1 MNVLAG
7 DTARPRPRPSD
18 GERGAASVELVII
31 VPGLVLLIALMTAGW
46 RIWSVRAQVQ
56 DAAAAGARAAS
67 LSSSGAV
74 AQSAAREVVLADL
87 AAVSSSCS
95 DAAVLVDSSGFS
107 SPAGVRAEVGV
118 DVRCRVDLADLLLV
132 VPGTIEA
139 EGHSTARLDTFRER
153 RP

>member
-1 MNVLAG
+1 MGIAVG
-7 DTARPRPRPSD
+7 RVCPRRGSAQC
-18 GERGAASVELVII
+18 ERGAASVELV
-31 VPGLVLLIALMTAGW
+31 VVLPGLVLLIALMTAGW

-67 LSSSGAV
+67 LSSSGSNAMTT
-74 AQSAAREVVLADL
+74 ARQVVSADL

-95 DAAVLVDSSGFS
+95 SPAVEVDSAGFS
-107 SPAGVRAEVGV
+107 TPAGIRAEVGV
-118 DVRCRVDLADLLLV
+118 HVSCEISLADLLV
-132 VPGTIEA
+132 IVPGTIRA